1 MKKKWCLVAGLFLCV
16 VLGSAQDTLTRK
28 YKVYYYPSGI
38 KSSEGFLIDGKPDGW
53 WKSYDEKGNLISE
66 GNRKDFLLDSLWTFY
81 ADGHKSLTIYYK
93 AGKKNGFQTQYAIDE
108 FTVSNWLND
117 TISGIVTTYDT
128 AGWIKK
134 CVPYLD
140 GKPHG
145 LAKEIDVSGL
155 VTAVTPYW
163 HGIAGRRE
171 RINRTDASGA
181 KQGGWKYF
189 WNNGNLRL
197 EGSYLN
203 GKRHGFF
210 KYYDEN
216 GAFLHVEKYD
226 HDQLV
231 KDAAETKKVELH
243 TAYHTNGKPS
253 IVASYYNGRQDG
265 IRREFDT
272 AGNVVKGYLFEDGWL
287 RYEGITDF
295 NGLRQGLWKEYYQ
308 TGELRSKGKYKNSNP
323 IGEWKFYF
331 QDMTIEIVGIYG
343 RKGRKQGEWIWF
355 YPGGD
360 TMTVANYDE
369 GELDGRFVEYDE
381 NGMALTEGYYVAG
394 LEEGLWVYR
403 NGNAE
408 EKGKYDGGKQDGVW
422 KTVLDNGKTIMEISY
437 RDGLR
442 HGRYTAYWEN
452 GRVKKT
458 GKYVDGLQDGVW
470 MQYDE
475 EGVLFLTTLFQDGK
489 EIKWNN
495 YTIK

>member
-1 MKKKWCLVAGLFLCV
+1 MMKNWCLLTGLLLSFLLC
-16 VLGSAQDTLTRK
+16 SAQDTLNRI
-28 YKVYYYPSGI
+28 YKVYNYPSGV

-66 GNRKDFLLDSLWTFY
+66 GNRKEFLLDSLWTFY
-81 ADGHKSLTIYYK
+81 ADGRKSLTIYYI
-93 AGKKNGFQTQYAIDE
+93 AGKKNGIQTQYAIDE
-108 FTVSNWLND
+108 YTVSNWQND

-128 AGWIKK
+128 AGWLKK
-134 CVPYLD
+134 SVPYLE

-145 LAKEIDVSGL
+145 LAKEMDASGL

-181 KQGGWKYF
+181 KQGSWKYF

-197 EGSYLN
+197 EGTYLN

-216 GAFLHVEKYD
+216 GAFLYVEKYD
-226 HDQLV
+226 HDQIV
-231 KDAAETKKVELH
+231 KDAAETKQVELR
-243 TAYHTNGKPS
+243 TAYYANGKPS

-272 AGNVVKGYLFEDGWL
+272 AGNVVKGYLFENGWL
-287 RYEGITDF
+287 RYEGITDL

-331 QDMTIEIVGIYG
+331 QDFTLEITGAYG
-343 RKGRKQGEWIWF
+343 KKGRKQGEWVWF

-360 TMTVANYDE
+360 TMSVANYDE

-381 NGMALTEGYYVAG
+381 NGTALTEGNYVAG
-394 LEEGLWVYR
+394 LEEGLWMYR
-403 NGNAE
+403 NGNAV
-408 EKGKYDGGKQDGVW
+408 EKGKYEGGKQDGVW
-422 KTVLDNGKTIMEISY
+422 KTVLDNGKTLTEITY
-437 RDGLR
+437 RDGRR
-442 HGRYTAYWEN
+442 HGRYAAYWEN